1 MNMKNDVVRKAV
13 DECIEE
19 GILEEFF
26 TKNRAEVIDVSILEY
41 DKEKV
46 LRFVREEGF
55 EDGRT
60 LGMTEGKVLGKSELI
75 LDLLS
80 DLGNVPKD
88 MKNRIMT
95 EKDAVTLSRWN
106 RLAAKSESIGEFE
119 AKM

>member
-1 MNMKNDVVRKAV
+1 M
-13 DECIEE
+13 
-19 GILEEFF
+19 
-26 TKNRAEVIDVSILEY
+26 SILEY

-55 EDGRT
+55 EDGKA
-60 LGMTEGKVLGKSELI
+60 LEMTEGKSELI

-80 DLGNVPKD
+80 DLGNVSKD

-95 EKDAVTLSRWN
+95 GKDAATLSRWN
-106 RLAAKSESIGEFE
+106 RLAAKSDSVGEFE